1 MRNSW
6 IKKIYRT
13 AKRTLQNNYLLQL
26 LIVSLIAEKE
36 QPRRLQKNQKP
47 EKIFKIKK
55 SDLLLI
61 FGVIVILM
69 MAVYITYRTGAL
81 ESTRYYQIK

>member
-13 AKRTLQNNYLLQL
+13 AKRTLNNNPILHLLL
-26 LIVSLIAEKE
+26 VSLIAEKE

-69 MAVYITYRTGAL
+69 ITVYITYRTGAL